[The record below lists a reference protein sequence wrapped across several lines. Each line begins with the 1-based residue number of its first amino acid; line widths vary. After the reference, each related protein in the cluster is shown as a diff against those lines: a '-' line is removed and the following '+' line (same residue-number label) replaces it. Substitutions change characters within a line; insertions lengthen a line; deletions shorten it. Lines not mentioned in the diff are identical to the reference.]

1 MILGTFFP
9 FLSIVVI
16 SSPSSLGLLF
26 PPEGNDYPLYDFP
39 SVQYVPHNTLVEY
52 QDPRQS
58 AEEVDEDKMEV
69 ATRSTYFPISSKD
82 TLYPIASSSSPS
94 SSSTSPQSYPYPP
107 PPHPHPSSH
116 DPSSSH
122 DSETLA
128 CTTDD
133 IAKMLNTED
142 LDKMIK
148 VVAKIE
154 GKSVKDLLIKLATK
168 HGLLL
173 KSGHRGSPLSPPS
186 DTLRNLQLLDTP
198 PAPQRSLIHLRR
210 PPKGIPPTA
219 GDQTSPLVE
228 ERELFDPVAIEVPAV
243 SPRGLAAPLRM
254 QALVVVEDGSRE
266 EVARMAVELGPRMAL
281 LDVLKEAKL
290 VFALDNGPY
299 RHNPFAIKARK
310 LEIERC
316 LALQSVGRITAEPNS
331 SFLISVT
338 RTRPLPEVLWE
349 SPCLP
354 RVSELLIH
362 PGDVIVLTPR

>member
-1 MILGTFFP
+1 MLLGTFFP

-58 AEEVDEDKMEV
+58 SEDMDEDKMEV
-69 ATRSTYFPISSKD
+69 ATRSTYFPISSKGS
-82 TLYPIASSSSPS
+82 LYPLASSSSS
-94 SSSTSPQSYPYPP
+94 KSSSTSPQSYPYPP
-107 PPHPHPSSH
+107 PPPPAPSSP
-116 DPSSSH
+116 DSPSP

-128 CTTDD
+128 CTTED
-133 IAKMLNTED
+133 IARMLNTED

-186 DTLRNLQLLDTP
+186 DTLRDLQLLDSP
-198 PAPQRSLIHLRR
+198 PSPQRSLIHLRR

-219 GDQTSPLVE
+219 GDQPLPLME
-228 ERELFDPVAIEVPAV
+228 ERELFDPVAIEVPAL
-243 SPRGLAAPLRM
+243 SPRGLAAPLQM
-254 QALVVVEDGSRE
+254 QALVLVEDGSRE

-310 LEIERC
+310 LQVERC
-316 LALQSVGRITAEPNS
+316 LALQSVGRITAKPNS

-338 RTRPLPEVLWE
+338 RTRPVPEILWE